1 MGLGGALLNNP
12 ADAVI
17 GHFFNRRRGLATGLA
32 ATAGSIGGIVFPL
45 ILQATLPRLGYPWS
59 MRILGFILLALAVPA
74 NLLVRTPLPPPEET
88 ASMWPN
94 FRLFLD
100 PRLACCCG
108 GIFFKEYGVLIRLT
122 YVVSYAADHGLD
134 PGESYILLALLNAGS
149 VLGRAGPGL
158 LADKW
163 GRFNMIIL
171 TVGMCAVSILA
182 LWLPAGGS
190 KALLVVFTVV
200 LGFASGGN
208 VSLLPVCVGQL
219 CDSRDYGRFLSSAML
234 VASFGTLTG
243 IPIGGALLRLPGDG
257 VDCFDLI
264 FCPLLCGFSW
274 ILHLC
279 QSSGCRLTSQNNLL
293 NSSAF
298 SIINKM
304 SSEAYSS
311 LLSCSRASH

>member
-12 ADAVI
+12 AYAVI

-74 NLLVRTPLPPPEET
+74 NLLVRTRLPPAEET
-88 ASMWPN
+88 LSVWPN

-100 PRLACCCG
+100 PKLACCCG
-108 GIFFKEYGVLIRLT
+108 GIFFMEYGVLIPLT

-134 PGESYILLALLNAGS
+134 PGESYVLPALLNAGS
-149 VLGRAGPGL
+149 VVGRAIPGL

-171 TVGMCAVSILA
+171 TVGMCAVSILG

-219 CDSRDYGRFLSSAML
+219 CDSREYGRFLSSVML

-243 IPIGGALLRLPGDG
+243 IPIGGALLRLPGETG
-257 VDCFDLI
+257 WTALVLFSALSYVI
-264 FCPLLCGFSW
+264 ALGFYICARVQVVGW
-274 ILHLC
+274 HL
-279 QSSGCRLTSQNNLL
+279 RT
-293 NSSAF
+293 
-298 SIINKM
+298 I
-304 SSEAYSS
+304 Y
-311 LLSCSRASH
+311 